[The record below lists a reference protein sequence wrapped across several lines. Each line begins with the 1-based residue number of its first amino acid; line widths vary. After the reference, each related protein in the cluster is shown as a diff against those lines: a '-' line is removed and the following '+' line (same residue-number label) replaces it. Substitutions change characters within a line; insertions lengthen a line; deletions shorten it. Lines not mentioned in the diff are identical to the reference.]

1 MNPSSTDI
9 PFTPHTLQS
18 LLSLMGTIA
27 AERGQCYEIAVYGG
41 SALALS
47 FDWRVGTRDVDYM
60 PVRGAESEI
69 RALGN
74 EAAARLGLPLDGL
87 RSDVSIFASEHA
99 VCALQGEYPRAHP
112 EGHGLRVFTATPE
125 YILAMK
131 ILAMRSSLET
141 QDCRDVWHLLRV
153 CGIESLEDASRLVR
167 DFYPEQQIPIR
178 NLRILEDVMAEQQ
191 AGRDYSPL
199 VGW

>member
-18 LLSLMGTIA
+18 LLSLMGTLA

-99 VCALQGEYPRAHP
+99 ACALQGEYPRAHP
-112 EGHGLRVFTATPE
+112 DGHGLRVFTATPE

-141 QDCRDVWHLLRV
+141 QDCRDVWHLIDETGTQSVEEAMERV
-153 CGIESLEDASRLVR
+153 AG
-167 DFYPEQQIPIR
+167 FYPGQEVPIR
-178 NLRILEDVMAEQQ
+178 HVRIAEDIFAAKARGES
-191 AGRDYSPL
+191 YSATL
-199 VGW
+199 GW